1 MTFRPNHRRCATA
14 FVVTTLA
21 VGALVAPVLAQGPVA
36 RPAVGNAGVPRLP
49 DGRPDLQGVW
59 SFATATPME
68 RPAKLGDKATF
79 TDQEIQEFERDIKE
93 RFNQDRRDGG
103 RAADVAR
110 AYNDFW
116 WDFGRSVQG
125 NRRTSLIIDPP
136 DGRMPPMTAEAKARA
151 GSRMML
157 MMRPAHGPED
167 RGVGERCMLGFNS
180 GPPMLPSAYNNHVQ
194 IFQTP
199 GHVALLNEM
208 VHNARIIPVNG
219 PPHTSIRQWVGDSRG
234 RWEGDTFVVETKN
247 FIGETA
253 FNGSNPNLQLIE
265 RFTRTSKDVLTYE
278 FTVNDPMTWTK
289 PWTVSIPM
297 TKIDGLIYEYA
308 CHEGNYGMTNLLTGA
323 RMDDAVKEKAAV
335 NPQ

>member
-1 MTFRPNHRRCATA
+1 MTLRGNRRAHAAALAAVTA
-14 FVVTTLA
+14 AVVT
-21 VGALVAPVLAQGPVA
+21 LVTPVLAQGPGA
-36 RPAVGNAGVPRLP
+36 RSAPSAQGVPRLP

-68 RPAKLGDKATF
+68 RPARLGDKQTF

-93 RFNQDRRDGG
+93 RLNQDRRDGG
-103 RAADVAR
+103 QAADVAR

-136 DGRMPPMTAEAKARA
+136 DGRMPPMTAEGKARA
-151 GSRMML
+151 GARLML

-180 GPPMLPSAYNNHVQ
+180 GPPMLPSAYNNLQ

-208 VHNARIIPVNG
+208 VHNARIIPTDSR
-219 PPHTSIRQWVGDSRG
+219 PHTSIRQWVGDSRG

-253 FNGSNPNLQLIE
+253 FNGSNPNLHLTE
-265 RFTRTSKDVLTYE
+265 RFTRTSADVLTYE
-278 FTVNDPMTWTK
+278 FTVNDPTTWTK
-289 PWTVSIPM
+289 PWTASIPM
-297 TKIDGLIYEYA
+297 TKIDGLLYEYA

-323 RMDDAVKEKAAV
+323 RFDDEAKAKAAV
-335 NPQ
+335 SPR

>member
-1 MTFRPNHRRCATA
+1 
-14 FVVTTLA
+14 
-21 VGALVAPVLAQGPVA
+21 
-36 RPAVGNAGVPRLP
+36 
-49 DGRPDLQGVW
+49 
-59 SFATATPME
+59 
-68 RPAKLGDKATF
+68 
-79 TDQEIQEFERDIKE
+79 
-93 RFNQDRRDGG
+93 
-103 RAADVAR
+103 
-110 AYNDFW
+110 
-116 WDFGRSVQG
+116 
-125 NRRTSLIIDPP
+125 
-136 DGRMPPMTAEAKARA
+136 
-151 GSRMML
+151 
-157 MMRPAHGPED
+157 
-167 RGVGERCMLGFNS
+167 
-180 GPPMLPSAYNNHVQ
+180 MLPSAYNNHVQ